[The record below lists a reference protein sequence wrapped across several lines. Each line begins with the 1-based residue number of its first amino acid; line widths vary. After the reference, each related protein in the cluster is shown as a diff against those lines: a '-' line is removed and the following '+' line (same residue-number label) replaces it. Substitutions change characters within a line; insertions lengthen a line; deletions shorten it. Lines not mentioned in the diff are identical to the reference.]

1 MQVPVA
7 GVATGKPSA
16 TPVAVRE
23 YPAFPISATAAAL
36 LRAGTG
42 AIRAVPALFWVE
54 WVCAILVAG
63 VLCAGAYAGWRF
75 STEVLQPAR
84 PAFASPSLSPRGVLA
99 SDRQAVEDF
108 QAAIEAAGE
117 ANAYLLAKKYDW
129 ARETVDR
136 ALRLDSQNPT
146 ALSVDAQLKLQLT
159 AQLELQLTTQRD

>member
-16 TPVAVRE
+16 TRPAIRE
-23 YPAFPISATAAAL
+23 YPAFPISATATAL
-36 LRAGTG
+36 LRACSG

-54 WVCAILVAG
+54 WLCAILVAS

-84 PAFASPSLSPRGVLA
+84 PAFAAPSLSPRGVLA

-117 ANAYLLAKKYDW
+117 ANVYLLAKKYDW

-136 ALRLDSQNPT
+136 ALRLDPQNPT
-146 ALSVDAQLKLQLT
+146 ALSVDAQLT
-159 AQLELQLTTQRD
+159 ALLEPRPTTQRD